1 MYKKKFRLINFEP
14 YENTIINFLDD
25 LSKNIRLEFKDK
37 ISKDIF
43 YLIFWLSKKNILKFK
58 KKYKVLKLKNR
69 IGRGKL
75 VHFAAQN
82 IPTNFV
88 YSLAFGLLSGN
99 SNVIIYPD
107 KIIEAR
113 KIILTINK
121 LLNFK
126 KYNTLKS
133 SNYFIKSSSFSYS
146 SKIIQNP
153 DARIIWGGDK
163 KVNSIRKYF
172 LTDSRCVDLIFGDRY
187 SISLFDFSKISK
199 NKSSLDKIIK
209 NFYLDN
215 YLFNQ
220 NACSSSHIIYW
231 KNDRSNY
238 KELFWK
244 KLAEYSKSVF
254 SLNLSQSVRKYKK
267 INSYLLKHKFRKVK
281 YYNRNLT
288 VIELGKN
295 YEPELL
301 RGESG
306 IFFEKNI
313 NSLQQVNLD
322 VTNKLQTLS
331 IIGFNKSMIVNWIK
345 KENLNGID
353 RIVDVGSCLQMD
365 LVWDGYDVV
374 GTLSRIINA

>member
-1 MYKKKFRLINFEP
+1 M
-14 YENTIINFLDD
+14 
-25 LSKNIRLEFKDK
+25 
-37 ISKDIF
+37 
-43 YLIFWLSKKNILKFK
+43 
-58 KKYKVLKLKNR
+58 
-69 IGRGKL
+69 
-75 VHFAAQN
+75 
-82 IPTNFV
+82 
-88 YSLAFGLLSGN
+88 
-99 SNVIIYPD
+99 
-107 KIIEAR
+107 
-113 KIILTINK
+113 
-121 LLNFK
+121 
-126 KYNTLKS
+126 
-133 SNYFIKSSSFSYS
+133 
-146 SKIIQNP
+146 
-153 DARIIWGGDK
+153 
-163 KVNSIRKYF
+163 
-172 LTDSRCVDLIFGDRY
+172 
-187 SISLFDFSKISK
+187 
-199 NKSSLDKIIK
+199 
-209 NFYLDN
+209 
-215 YLFNQ
+215 
-220 NACSSSHIIYW
+220 
-231 KNDRSNY
+231 
-238 KELFWK
+238 FWK